1 MRPLGRGLVV
11 FAVRMTLVVVVFV
24 STLLAVMLTITVCL
38 GFNVAAVTVA
48 VIFGCLGCFAAEN
61 GAAQYNARRNDHG
74 DGDQMLL
81 ADVQFVGI
89 DFHVYSLFA
98 GWVAFAPDSPSTRS
112 MSAAVRCASANAL
125 RY

>member
-48 VIFGCLGCFAAEN
+48 VIFGCLGCFSAEN
-61 GAAQYNARRNDHG
+61 GAASSNARAQHQG
-74 DGDQMLL
+74 QCCIT
-81 ADVQFVGI
+81 QCQ
-89 DFHVYSLFA
+89 
-98 GWVAFAPDSPSTRS
+98 GW
-112 MSAAVRCASANAL
+112 
-125 RY
+125 